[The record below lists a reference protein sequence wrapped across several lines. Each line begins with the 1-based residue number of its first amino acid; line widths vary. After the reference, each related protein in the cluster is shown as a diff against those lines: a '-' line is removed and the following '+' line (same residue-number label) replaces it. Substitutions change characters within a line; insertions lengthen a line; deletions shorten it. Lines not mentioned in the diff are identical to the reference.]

1 MDPGTRFAVPGDVP
15 DTRFSGVPM
24 TDFSKGVCPMAHK
37 TSSRLFRSF
46 PVWVQPVRV
55 TVCAVVLAAAVGL
68 SHLAWAQS
76 PPDTLPP
83 STPLSSPSPL
93 NATPGGQ
100 IMAMQN
106 AAMQNAAQN
115 PADPFSGNVP
125 KSTSLSAN
133 FAWADT
139 FDASALNGGYGG
151 GVTVT
156 RWITA
161 NSGLNMNVEI
171 LSFGLG
177 QLNNTA
183 RTLGV
188 PDQAGTPIIP
198 ITLGYVYDF
207 MGGRSW
213 INPQIFADG
222 GLAVTLNGETLPLV
236 ADAGVG
242 VVAPL
247 GKFTDALSGI
257 NLFANIRWAFISN
270 IGGLADTAVGA
281 SSLGSGH
288 VGANGAALNYMPVEF
303 GATFVF

>member
-1 MDPGTRFAVPGDVP
+1 MGMALGLLIQDSVP
-15 DTRFSGVPM
+15 DNCYSGVLM
-24 TDFSKGVCPMAHK
+24 TVFSKGVCPMAYN
-37 TSSRLFRSF
+37 TVSGNFR
-46 PVWVQPVRV
+46 PGVHPVRM
-55 TVCAVVLAAAVGL
+55 TLLACSLVIGL
-68 SHLAWAQS
+68 GSSHPSFAQS

-83 STPLSSPSPL
+83 PTPLSSPSPL

-115 PADPFSGNVP
+115 PADPFEGNVP

-139 FDASALNGGYGG
+139 FNASALNGGYGG

-156 RWITA
+156 RWITSH
-161 NSGLNMNVEI
+161 SGLNMNIEI

-177 QLNNTA
+177 NANNFLSA
-183 RTLGV
+183 NV
-188 PDQAGTPIIP
+188 PSIAHQAGTPIIP

-207 MGGRSW
+207 MGGKSW
-213 INPQIFADG
+213 INPQVFADG
-222 GLAVTLNGETLPLV
+222 GLAVTLNGESTPIV

-247 GKFTDALSGI
+247 EKFSDALSGI
-257 NLFANIRWAFISN
+257 DLFANVRWAYVSN
-270 IGGLADTAVGA
+270 IGGLADTAVGLDGHSGLVA
-281 SSLGSGH
+281 GSGA
-288 VGANGAALNYMPVEF
+288 VLNYMPVEF

>member
-1 MDPGTRFAVPGDVP
+1 MAKEGTLSSFRVLSRRFVKSSVLSVALLSAAFVAAPAFAGEALTP
-15 DTRFSGVPM
+15 PSPSSSAGLP
-24 TDFSKGVCPMAHK
+24 SSSNPA
-37 TSSRLFRSF
+37 TSS
-46 PVWVQPVRV
+46 
-55 TVCAVVLAAAVGL
+55 TA
-68 SHLAWAQS
+68 
-76 PPDTLPP
+76 
-83 STPLSSPSPL
+83 
-93 NATPGGQ
+93 GQ
-100 IMAMQN
+100 MMAMQQAVMAN
-106 AAMQNAAQN
+106 GASSSSTF
-115 PADPFSGNVP
+115 DGNVP

-133 FAWADT
+133 FSWADT

-177 QLNNTA
+177 NLNNVA
-183 RTLGV
+183 KGANI

-198 ITLGYVYDF
+198 ITLGYVYDVT
-207 MGGRSW
+207 GGKSW
-213 INPQIFADG
+213 LNPQVFADG
-222 GLAVTLNGETLPLV
+222 GLAVTLNGETAPLV

-247 GKFTDALSGI
+247 AKLADALAGI
-257 NLFANIRWAFISN
+257 DLFANIRWAYISN

-281 SSLGSGH
+281 IEPHGGG
-288 VGANGAALNYMPVEF
+288 VVQANGAALNYMPIEF

>member
-1 MDPGTRFAVPGDVP
+1 MALGLLIQDFVP
-15 DTRFSGVPM
+15 DNCYSGVLM
-24 TDFSKGVCPMAHK
+24 TVFSKGVCPMAYN
-37 TSSRLFRSF
+37 TVSGNFR
-46 PVWVQPVRV
+46 PRVHPVRM
-55 TVCAVVLAAAVGL
+55 TLLACSLVIGL
-68 SHLAWAQS
+68 GSSHPSFAQS

-83 STPLSSPSPL
+83 PTPLSTPSPL

-115 PADPFSGNVP
+115 PADPFEGNVP

-139 FDASALNGGYGG
+139 FNASALNGGYGG

-156 RWITA
+156 RWLTSH
-161 NSGLNMNVEI
+161 SGLNMNIEI

-177 QLNNTA
+177 NANNFLSA
-183 RTLGV
+183 KV
-188 PDQAGTPIIP
+188 PAISHQAGTPIIP

-207 MGGRSW
+207 MGGKSW

-222 GLAVTLNGETLPLV
+222 GLAVTLNGETTPLV

-247 GKFTDALSGI
+247 EKFSDALSGI
-257 NLFANIRWAFISN
+257 DLFANVRWAYISN
-270 IGGLADTAVGA
+270 IGGLADTAVG
-281 SSLGSGH
+281 LDGH
-288 VGANGAALNYMPVEF
+288 PGLVAGNGAVLNYMPVEF